1 MLEGVRGSLLNGYQ
15 YSSQDALGLTKN
27 ETQLFG
33 DWGESALSDLSNVT
47 VTIISIS
54 VGALSVKTSQ
64 I

>member
-33 DWGESALSDLSNVT
+33 DWGESALSDLSNVI
-47 VTIISIS
+47 VTISA
-54 VGALSVKTSQ
+54 GALSVLTSQ
-64 I
+64 V